1 MDAAVRRNRRAESG
15 GAVARVSEFSADR
28 RGQPTSAVEVV
39 TAGGTRIYL
48 LPVHAFADHVTN
60 VYLIDHAD
68 CRLLVDVGTA
78 GELCNRELD
87 ARLEEIGQRFGVRTR
102 WQDLDAVL
110 ITHAHIDHFGNARRF
125 AELGIPLA
133 IHELDARV
141 LEGFHERFLLAT
153 RDFAVFLHQAGL
165 AAPEV
170 EALIALYR
178 EAKDLFSDLEPQQR
192 LRSGDRLGPGW
203 PVLHVPGHCPGMVCL
218 AVDDVV
224 LTADQLLGRT
234 TPVQRPQSITP
245 FMGLE
250 NYLRSLE
257 KLLGFGQPALALGG
271 HEGPIHDLR
280 RRVGETVD
288 HHHRRLRAVARL
300 CADAPRT
307 VAELSAALFG
317 EQRGYG
323 PLLALSETGAHV
335 EFLHE
340 MGYLEIANLEAV
352 AADFTA
358 APRYRSRDRGEHP
371 LLARSVLPTLAQI
384 AIEER
389 GGEQAQG

>member
-1 MDAAVRRNRRAESG
+1 MAT
-15 GAVARVSEFSADR
+15 VSTFTSDR
-28 RGQPTSAVEVV
+28 RGQPTSAVEIV
-39 TAGGTRIYL
+39 TAAGTRIYL

-60 VYLIDHAD
+60 VYLIDHQD
-68 CRLLVDVGTA
+68 YRLLVDVGTA

-87 ARLEEIGQRFGVRTR
+87 ERFVEIRERFGVLTSLR
-102 WQDLDAVL
+102 DLDEVL
-110 ITHAHIDHFGNARRF
+110 ITHAHIDHFGNAQRF
-125 AELGIPLA
+125 ADLGIPLA

-141 LEGFHERFLLAT
+141 LEGFAERFLLAT
-153 RDFAVFLHQAGL
+153 RDYAVFLHQAGV
-165 AAPEV
+165 APADV
-170 EALIALYR
+170 DSLITLYR
-178 EAKDLFSDLEPQQR
+178 GAKDLFTDLEPQRR
-192 LRSGDRLGPGW
+192 LRGGDRMGPGW
-203 PVLHVPGHCPGMVCL
+203 PLLHVPGHCPGMVCM

-257 KLLGFGQPALALGG
+257 KLLGFGSPSLALGG
-271 HEGPIHDLR
+271 HEGPIFDLR
-280 RRVGETVD
+280 QRVGETVD

-300 CADAPRT
+300 CSERPST
-307 VAELSAALFG
+307 VAELSFALFG

-323 PLLALSETGAHV
+323 PLLALSEVGAHV

-340 MGYLEIANLEAV
+340 MGYLVIDNLDAV

-358 APRYRSRDRGEHP
+358 APRYRSRDRGDHP
-371 LLARSVLPTLAQI
+371 VLARSILPALAQTV
-384 AIEER
+384 AEAR
-389 GGEQAQG
+389 SPGGTGQP